1 MVGQQQV
8 SFTERCPLFRGHSI
22 HKVLWWDTNKC
33 PSQRGVL
40 YSEVIQYTK
49 YYGGTSIHKVLQRTM
64 VEQQQVSFTERC
76 PLFRGHLIHKVLWWD
91 SNKCPLQRG
100 VLYSEVI
107 QYTKYYGGIPTSV
120 LHREVSFIQRS
131 FNTQSTMVGQ
141 QQVSFTERCPLFR
154 GHSIHKVLWWDSNK
168 CPLQRGVLWGGI
180 TSHFLPNFSFMI
192 DL

>member
-8 SFTERCPLFRGHSI
+8 SFTE
-22 HKVLWWDTNKC
+22 
-33 PSQRGVL
+33 
-40 YSEVIQYTK
+40 
-49 YYGGTSIHKVLQRTM
+49 M
-64 VEQQQVSFTERC
+64 C

-107 QYTKYYGGIPTSV
+107 QYTKYYGGTATSV
-120 LHREVSFIQRS
+120 LYREVSFIQRSFNTKYYGGTATSVLYREVSFIQRS

-154 GHSIHKVLWWDSNK
+154 GHLIHKVLWWGHFP
-168 CPLQRGVLWGGI
+168 PLLEI
-180 TSHFLPNFSFMI
+180 FLPLPHKNKLPPKENLSVKDTCCCPTI
-192 DL
+192 VLCVLNDL